1 MKLNRITFIYML
13 LVILLQ
19 KLQVINL
26 RTPMLKGAA
35 VHYSL
40 K

>member
-1 MKLNRITFIYML
+1 MFVYTL

-26 RTPMLKGAA
+26 RTPMLKGAV
-35 VHYSL
+35 VHHSL
-40 K
+40 KQQ